1 VCTGQLTDLA
11 HHAVR
16 ESRVGHDEVT
26 LFEALADPI
35 VQALMVA
42 DGVDTQSADT
52 LMRSIAAR
60 LPDDAEDR
68 EVRQW

>member
-1 VCTGQLTDLA
+1 M
-11 HHAVR
+11 R

-35 VQALMVA
+35 VQALMAA

-52 LMRSIAAR
+52 LIAQHRGSAAR
-60 LPDDAEDR
+60 
-68 EVRQW
+68 